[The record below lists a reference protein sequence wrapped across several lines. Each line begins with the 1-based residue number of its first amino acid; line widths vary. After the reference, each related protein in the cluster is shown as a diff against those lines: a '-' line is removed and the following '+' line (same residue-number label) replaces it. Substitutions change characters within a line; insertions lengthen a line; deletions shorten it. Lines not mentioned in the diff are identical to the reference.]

1 MLLQSSGSTFPLLI
15 YSVMPQGLGFFDNEV
30 SNFLF
35 LKEILIKIDNL
46 ISLVFLCIATNKFTE
61 NSRFNHIKKKCIQ
74 FTCILKKSKGTALA
88 IFPISPTVFMTRSR
102 LENDQLTCPY
112 RLTTSLYRIINRSFK
127 NVLDTKVT
135 NCFKVQLDILSVQT
149 VQSVQ

>member
-46 ISLVFLCIATNKFTE
+46 ISLVFLCIATNIFTE
-61 NSRFNHIKKKCIQ
+61 NSRFNHIKKSAFNLLVYIE
-74 FTCILKKSKGTALA
+74 KK
-88 IFPISPTVFMTRSR
+88 
-102 LENDQLTCPY
+102 
-112 RLTTSLYRIINRSFK
+112 
-127 NVLDTKVT
+127 
-135 NCFKVQLDILSVQT
+135 
-149 VQSVQ
+149 

>member
-1 MLLQSSGSTFPLLI
+1 
-15 YSVMPQGLGFFDNEV
+15 MPQGLGFFDNEV

-35 LKEILIKIDNL
+35 LKEILINYL
-46 ISLVFLCIATNKFTE
+46 FLCIATNKFTE